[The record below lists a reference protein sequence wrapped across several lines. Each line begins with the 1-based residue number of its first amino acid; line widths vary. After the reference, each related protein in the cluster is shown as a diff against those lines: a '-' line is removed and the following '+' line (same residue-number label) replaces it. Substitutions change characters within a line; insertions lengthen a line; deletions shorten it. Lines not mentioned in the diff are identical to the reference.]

1 MSMTDV
7 NLIKYE
13 DVNKK
18 VRAYTHHAFL
28 EAAGVRPFASRFH
41 FDMARAVLEAG
52 GMTREQSVSVL
63 EAVLLLHRGLAIH
76 EDVDSTNDLQR
87 QLRVLAGDYC
97 SSQYYWIISRVGD
110 AELIQALS
118 DAVVRINE
126 AKMTVHRR
134 RSELSPAQY
143 ILLQEV
149 IHGDLLYTLAAM
161 YLSHQE
167 DWIKGLHF
175 TVRSYVVREQSE
187 LGDGTGP
194 FTLRQAFDWLTEAKG
209 YMEDRTRESMMRPA
223 SSFVLDTW
231 HQIRVLLDQQSL
243 AEGNR

>member
-13 DVNKK
+13 DVDKN

-28 EAAGVRPFASRFH
+28 DAAGVQPYASRFH
-41 FDMARAVLEAG
+41 FDLARAVLEAG

-76 EDVDSTNDLQR
+76 EDVDCTTDLQR

-97 SSQYYWIISRVGD
+97 SSQYYWIISRVSD
-110 AELIQALS
+110 AKLIQALS

-126 AKMTVHRR
+126 AKMTVHRK
-134 RSELSPAQY
+134 RSELSSEQY

-161 YLSHQE
+161 YLPDHE
-167 DWIKGLHF
+167 EWIRALHF
-175 TVRSYVVREQSE
+175 TVRAYVVREQSE
-187 LGDGTGP
+187 LGAGTGP

-209 YMEDRTRESMMRPA
+209 YMSQSRLESMVGPA
-223 SSFVLDTW
+223 ASFVLDTW

-243 AEGNR
+243 VEGNR